1 MTLSHLYLLKVSQG
15 LKFKVLNGSVRENAP
30 NTYEILLLHRNII
43 KGLAKK
49 EKCNLLYHHFF
60 VILSFFA
67 ILPLLRPN
75 SACTVEKNGITQQSE
90 MLLSIS
96 HSQPFP

>member
-1 MTLSHLYLLKVSQG
+1 M
-15 LKFKVLNGSVRENAP
+15 RENGP

-43 KGLAKK
+43 TGLAKK
-49 EKCNLLYHHFF
+49 EKCNLLYHYFF
-60 VILSFFA
+60 AILSFLL

-75 SACTVEKNGITQQSE
+75 SASTVEKSEITQQSE